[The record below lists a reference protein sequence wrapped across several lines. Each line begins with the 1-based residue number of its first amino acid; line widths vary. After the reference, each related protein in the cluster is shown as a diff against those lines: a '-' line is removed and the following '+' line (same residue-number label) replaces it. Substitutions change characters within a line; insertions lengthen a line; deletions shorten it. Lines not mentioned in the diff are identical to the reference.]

1 MALPG
6 CDPGPLGDTDTP
18 AEDSELPTLK
28 IMVVDCKQGAVRAV
42 RWGLV
47 KIQISNIKFLLAIL
61 LFHFSRYSVD
71 GNYCMTAGQDK
82 SVKLWNPNKGRPL
95 KTYSGH
101 GYEVLDVRG
110 SCDNS
115 QIVSCSMDK
124 TIMLW
129 DVSSGNWTRKWRG
142 HQVRVIMMI
151 VMMTVMTSSGGGEL
165 RLLQR
170 GQQRGDQRECGHHRQ
185 DLGHQDP
192 DSGEESANQRPGDR
206 DISQSE
212 A

>member
-1 MALPG
+1 M
-6 CDPGPLGDTDTP
+6 
-18 AEDSELPTLK
+18 
-28 IMVVDCKQGAVRAV
+28 
-42 RWGLV
+42 
-47 KIQISNIKFLLAIL
+47 
-61 LFHFSRYSVD
+61 D

-115 QIVSCSMDK
+115 QVSEVRSLDNITVFLLLQIVSCSMDK

-142 HQVRVIMMI
+142 HQVMI
-151 VMMTVMTSSGGGEL
+151 VMMIVIMMMIVTLLGGCQL
-165 RLLQR
+165 CL
-170 GQQRGDQRECGHHRQ
+170 
-185 DLGHQDP
+185 
-192 DSGEESANQRPGDR
+192 
-206 DISQSE
+206 I
-212 A
+212 

>member
-42 RWGLV
+42 RLGLA
-47 KIQISNIKFLLAIL
+47 KIQISNFKFLLAIL

-82 SVKLWNPNKGRPL
+82 SVKLWNPNKGRAL

-101 GYEVLDVRG
+101 GYEVMY
-110 SCDNS
+110 CDWLT
-115 QIVSCSMDK
+115 D
-124 TIMLW
+124 
-129 DVSSGNWTRKWRG
+129 
-142 HQVRVIMMI
+142 
-151 VMMTVMTSSGGGEL
+151 
-165 RLLQR
+165 
-170 GQQRGDQRECGHHRQ
+170 
-185 DLGHQDP
+185 
-192 DSGEESANQRPGDR
+192 
-206 DISQSE
+206 
-212 A
+212 

>member
-1 MALPG
+1 MDYAG
-6 CDPGPLGDTDTP
+6 CDPGPLGDRDTP
-18 AEDSELPTLK
+18 PPSGDSELPVLK
-28 IMVVDCKQGAVRAV
+28 ILVVDCKQGAVRAV
-42 RWGLV
+42 
-47 KIQISNIKFLLAIL
+47 
-61 LFHFSRYSVD
+61 RYSVD

-101 GYEVLDVRG
+101 GYEVLDVKG

-142 HQVRVIMMI
+142 HQAAVNCVAFNEDSSVVISGS
-151 VMMTVMTSSGGGEL
+151 VDTTVKIWDTRSRSHVSL
-165 RLLQR
+165 
-170 GQQRGDQRECGHHRQ
+170 
-185 DLGHQDP
+185 
-192 DSGEESANQRPGDR
+192 
-206 DISQSE
+206 SE
-212 A
+212 AGEQWSDQIDYIVRTRSRRWRSARTA